1 MTVDPALASGSVGE
15 QFARAVAANAGADV
29 RIELPVALPAV
40 FPLAAHRP
48 RYTVRHLVRSATV
61 AGEPVSYVAEPP
73 AAGPDTAGARYADT
87 PEAAFVPRFDQAGL
101 TAATATVPLPGG
113 LLDDPVLLARHV
125 DYRVVVRLCTV
136 ENEVLLRGSADGAV
150 TGLLRLPA
158 LRRRTTDRP
167 LDEQLTAA
175 AADVEE
181 MGGSCDGVVAHPRLY
196 WQLVHSGLLGRLA
209 DAGVRVSRTRMIEP
223 GRALLGDFRAAV
235 TLLETG
241 TSELALRRGAAPGC
255 GDLVEATVR
264 IGLAVHLPQHFL
276 LLETAGG
283 ATAGGGAVE
292 TLGGGRA

>member
-1 MTVDPALASGSVGE
+1 MPSVIADPALAGGSVGE
-15 QFARAVAANAGADV
+15 QFARAVAAAAGPDV

-73 AAGPDTAGARYADT
+73 AAGGPGAAGARYADT
-87 PEAAFVPRFDQAGL
+87 PEATFVPRVAQAGL
-101 TAATATVPLPGG
+101 TTATATVPLPEG

-136 ENEVLLRGSADGAV
+136 ENEVLLHGSADGAV
-150 TGLLRLPA
+150 TGLLHLPA
-158 LRRRTTDRP
+158 LRRRTTHRP
-167 LDEQLTAA
+167 LDEQLAGA

-223 GRALLGDFRAAV
+223 GRVLLGDFRAAV

-241 TSELALRRGAAPGC
+241 TSELALRRGAAPGG
-255 GDLVEATVR
+255 GDLIEATVR

-276 LLETAGG
+276 LLEAGG
-283 ATAGGGAVE
+283 ATAGE
-292 TLGGGRA
+292 RT